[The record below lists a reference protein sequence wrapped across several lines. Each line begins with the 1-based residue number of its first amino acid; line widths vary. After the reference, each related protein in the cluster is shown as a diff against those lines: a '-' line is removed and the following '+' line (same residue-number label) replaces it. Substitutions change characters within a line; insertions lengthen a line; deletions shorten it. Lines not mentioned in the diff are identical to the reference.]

1 VDLSAQ
7 GFSVGWVRFLRAEVP
22 SEPSPFALVR
32 YDIEGEEQ
40 PTGLRL
46 DMDKRV
52 FLDQPG
58 GGASCENLR
67 RAASEI
73 ADAVREAVPLG
84 PVH

>member
-1 VDLSAQ
+1 
-7 GFSVGWVRFLRAEVP
+7 VGWVRFLRAEVP
-22 SEPSPFALVR
+22 SQPSPFALVR
-32 YDIEGEEQ
+32 YAIGSEEQ
-40 PTGLRL
+40 ALGLRL

-52 FLDQPG
+52 FLDQPEG
-58 GGASCENLR
+58 GESGESWQ